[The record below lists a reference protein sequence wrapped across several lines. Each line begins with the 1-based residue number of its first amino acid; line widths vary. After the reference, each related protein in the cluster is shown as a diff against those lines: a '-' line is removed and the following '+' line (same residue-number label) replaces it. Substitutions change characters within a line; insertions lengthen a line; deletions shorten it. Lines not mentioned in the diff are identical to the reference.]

1 MLAEIIPGAN
11 IILVGNIVV
20 ETHDRASLHPFTYF
34 TPFTSFISFYLL
46 HLFILS
52 SASNT
57 LALGVPM
64 FMRMNPSPSG
74 P

>member
-1 MLAEIIPGAN
+1 MLAEIIPRAN

-20 ETHDRASLHPFTYF
+20 ETHDRASLPQFYPIHLLL
-34 TPFTSFISFYLL
+34 SFYLL
-46 HLFILS
+46 HPFILS
-52 SASNT
+52 SASFT